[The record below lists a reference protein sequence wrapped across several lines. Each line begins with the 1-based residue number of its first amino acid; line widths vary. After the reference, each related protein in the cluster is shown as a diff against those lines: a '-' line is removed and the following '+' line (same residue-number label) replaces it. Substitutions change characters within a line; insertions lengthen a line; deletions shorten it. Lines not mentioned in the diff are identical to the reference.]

1 MFNVQTMLNVQ
12 TILNVQT
19 MFNVQ
24 NMLNVQ
30 DGATIVFDWRPEC
43 REIEAHCQTLLIALC
58 SVLKHIL
65 HIVPYTIGHSTAMN
79 RIHI

>member
-1 MFNVQTMLNVQ
+1 MHVVELCGVYTVWALSLMH
-12 TILNVQT
+12 I
-19 MFNVQ
+19 
-24 NMLNVQ
+24 
-30 DGATIVFDWRPEC
+30 AHYIVFDRCPEC

-79 RIHI
+79 RIHLYI

>member
-1 MFNVQTMLNVQ
+1 MFNVQAMFNVQTMLNVQ
-12 TILNVQT
+12 TMQFNVQT

-24 NMLNVQ
+24 
-30 DGATIVFDWRPEC
+30 DGAAIVFDWRPEC

-65 HIVPYTIGHSTAMN
+65 HIVPYAIRHST
-79 RIHI
+79 IHL